1 MLLFRVCRQ
10 SLKVANWCQHFF
22 EQNFD
27 HHCLTDEQT
36 LKRALLPHF
45 PTPQAPMVLNSGPF
59 RTSAYGRPHALSN
72 LRIARNDARP
82 NYRRLLVAV
91 RGSLRFPP
99 LIVRRRIRQTTLP
112 APPESSIGDRA
123 KRTERSARAT
133 PGSAESIAAVAPPS
147 AGISR
152 SPGKGFRRRCRVCRR
167 RWDDRDAPNEC

>member
-59 RTSAYGRPHALSN
+59 RTTAYGRPHALSN
-72 LRIARNDARP
+72 VRNATNDARP
-82 NYRRLLVAV
+82 NYRCLLVAV
-91 RGSLRFPP
+91 GSASGRAGAIGVLEVFRLGLRGS
-99 LIVRRRIRQTTLP
+99 
-112 APPESSIGDRA
+112 A
-123 KRTERSARAT
+123 KRC
-133 PGSAESIAAVAPPS
+133 
-147 AGISR
+147 SR
-152 SPGKGFRRRCRVCRR
+152 TGVS
-167 RWDDRDAPNEC
+167 